1 MTEQSKHYEQAG
13 YLLKKDEAVR
23 AYRAAQNHLDI
34 TSPNYL
40 QDFNRLQEKIINTL
54 PTN

>member
-13 YLLKKDEAVR
+13 DLLKKDEAVK
-23 AYRAAQNHLDI
+23 AYRAAQNHLDS
-34 TSPNYL
+34 TNPNYL
-40 QDFNRLQEKIINTL
+40 QDFKKLQEKIINTL